1 MHLNTIRMEGFWG
14 ENSDIYDLCDE
25 KGILIMVGWSCQWEW
40 QNIFGKPNDE
50 YGGIK
55 SPEDMATAA
64 QSFEDQIK
72 WLRNH
77 PSIFVWACGS
87 DLIPRPDLERKY
99 LKILSECDTTRPC
112 VASAAEHTSEVTGPT
127 AVKMRGPYDYVP
139 PVYWFADTAYGG
151 AFGLN
156 TETGPGPQVPRIESL
171 KKMLSPD
178 SLWPINGEWFYH
190 CSRGIF
196 RDLARYDDA
205 IDKRLGNPSSLD
217 DYERKAQFTN
227 YEAMRAMFEAFGA
240 KKFKATGVI
249 QWMYNSAWPKM
260 WWQLY
265 DYYLNPTGAFY
276 GAQKACEPIHV
287 EYNAADGGIVIVN
300 STLEP
305 SNDFQ
310 LKARVLNFNL
320 KDRFNFE
327 KSIGVSANTSD
338 EVFRIPKADSL
349 SRTYFLDLRLYRNDS
364 LVSSNFYALSTQ
376 LDTLHWK
383 KSSWYVTESSY
394 ADLTELNKLPEIKL
408 ETKEQIAHRAGD
420 YFVKCVLRNPTDKLA
435 FMIYLSVKKGKTDD
449 SVLPIFW
456 DDNYITLLPG
466 ETRTVQGYF
475 HADDLQGEAPRIKIS
490 GWNVD

>member
-156 TETGPGPQVPRIESL
+156 TETGLDR
-171 KKMLSPD
+171 K
-178 SLWPINGEWFYH
+178 
-190 CSRGIF
+190 F
-196 RDLARYDDA
+196 R
-205 IDKRLGNPSSLD
+205 
-217 DYERKAQFTN
+217 
-227 YEAMRAMFEAFGA
+227 
-240 KKFKATGVI
+240 
-249 QWMYNSAWPKM
+249 
-260 WWQLY
+260 
-265 DYYLNPTGAFY
+265 
-276 GAQKACEPIHV
+276 
-287 EYNAADGGIVIVN
+287 
-300 STLEP
+300 
-305 SNDFQ
+305 
-310 LKARVLNFNL
+310 
-320 KDRFNFE
+320 
-327 KSIGVSANTSD
+327 
-338 EVFRIPKADSL
+338 
-349 SRTYFLDLRLYRNDS
+349 
-364 LVSSNFYALSTQ
+364 
-376 LDTLHWK
+376 
-383 KSSWYVTESSY
+383 
-394 ADLTELNKLPEIKL
+394 ELN
-408 ETKEQIAHRAGD
+408 R
-420 YFVKCVLRNPTDKLA
+420 
-435 FMIYLSVKKGKTDD
+435 
-449 SVLPIFW
+449 
-456 DDNYITLLPG
+456 
-466 ETRTVQGYF
+466 
-475 HADDLQGEAPRIKIS
+475 
-490 GWNVD
+490 